1 MIAPFEPNL
10 AAQNY
15 FYQNTKKVHPRVPF
29 TIHEDN
35 ILRNLVHKYG
45 TSNWNA
51 ISREMPGRNPR
62 QCKDRWLNY
71 LSPDIVNGP
80 WSVEEEQELINKYE
94 MYGPSWKLISTF
106 FPTRTDINIKSRWN
120 LIKRRDQKQ
129 KLQLTKKILTKKI
142 DKFQPKKLSKNNINT
157 FSSLDNNSL
166 KKIESLQDQNILY
179 NNQPNSVFHGKN
191 EDLQINKSLI
201 KSDQF
206 QHKDNREINSYP
218 LPFFSESDD
227 TKNNECLEFQM
238 ILDELLDSTLN
249 SYGDFNMINEESQ
262 INDGYLDFV
271 F

>member
-1 MIAPFEPNL
+1 MISPFVPN
-10 AAQNY
+10 QEVY
-15 FYQNTKKVHPRVPF
+15 KSDGKCVKKTHPRMPF
-29 TIHEDN
+29 TSQEDE
-35 ILRNLVHKYG
+35 LLSKLVKTYG
-45 TSNWNA
+45 TNNWQS
-51 ISREMPGRNPR
+51 ISAQIPGRNAR
-62 QCKDRWLNY
+62 QCRDRWLNY
-71 LSPDIVNGP
+71 LSPDVVNGP
-80 WSVEEEQELINKYE
+80 WTAEEEELLVEKYKE
-94 MYGPSWKLISTF
+94 FGPSWKQIATF